1 MLIEK
6 NAIMK
11 LEIESAANFITHLA
25 NIARNDDEIDGYKLY
40 RFNLK
45 LQDVMTEK
53 YSITWNEN
61 NPWDGSG
68 RRIIRTLD
76 EKSEFAR
83 GYSVILEAALKSE
96 ICPDEILSRMP
107 LELTIWIDPGL
118 VTYRIFE
125 FYFDLYDCSKDEK
138 SWTPETAIYRSPND
152 KEDFDYSVYEN
163 SIRTNDEN
171 NYDCI

>member
-1 MLIEK
+1 M

-25 NIARNDDEIDGYKLY
+25 NIARNDDDIDGYKLHK
-40 RFNLK
+40 FNLK

-53 YSITWNEN
+53 YSKTWNEDD
-61 NPWDGSG
+61 PWYGSG

-76 EKSEFAR
+76 EKSELAR
-83 GYSVILEAALKSE
+83 GHSVILEAALQSK
-96 ICPDEILSRMP
+96 ICPDEIYSRMP
-107 LELTIWIDPGL
+107 FELTIWINPGL
-118 VTYRIFE
+118 VTYRIFD
-125 FYFDLYDCSKDEK
+125 FYFDLYDGSKDEK
-138 SWTPETAIYRSPND
+138 SWTPKTPIYRSPND